1 MKLLLPLLILVA
13 TVVFLIQNQQ
23 AVTLY
28 FLGINAK
35 TALFTLTFP
44 VGIWVILFSISGI
57 LTSLIIQFF
66 NQFSP
71 RNFTFPPQSSQLSE
85 SFPSSKKTGWGNP
98 SQRNWG
104 KIEQD
109 FEEEDGWDIENPP
122 TKPTFTREKLERKL
136 QEEEEQAAAFEV
148 RQSPRKAFHEGS
160 IYSYTYRERHDSED
174 SDSEDSDSEDSDSED
189 SSLFQESVKPSL
201 KKQETLELKNKTV
214 DQVYDASY
222 RVLTPP
228 YRKEQESSNF
238 DQEEDQDWI

>member
-13 TVVFLIQNQQ
+13 TVVFFIQNQQ

-44 VGIWVILFSISGI
+44 VGLWVILFSISGI
-57 LTSLIIQFF
+57 LTSLIIQFL

-71 RNFTFPPQSSQLSE
+71 LSE
-85 SFPSSKKTGWGNP
+85 SSPSSKKSGWGNP

-104 KIEQD
+104 KIEQG

-122 TKPTFTREKLERKL
+122 TKPTFTREKLEQKL
-136 QEEEEQAAAFEV
+136 QEEEEQAAGFEV
-148 RQSPRKAFHEGS
+148 RQSPRKAFHQGS
-160 IYSYTYRERHDSED
+160 IYSYTYRERHDF
-174 SDSEDSDSEDSDSED
+174 EDSDSED
-189 SSLFQESVKPSL
+189 SSLFQESVKPPP

>member
-57 LTSLIIQFF
+57 LTSLIIQFL

-71 RNFTFPPQSSQLSE
+71 RNFTFPHQSSQLSE
-85 SFPSSKKTGWGNP
+85 SSPSSKKPGWGNP
-98 SQRNWG
+98 FQRNWG

-136 QEEEEQAAAFEV
+136 QEEEEQAAGFEA
-148 RQSPRKAFHEGS
+148 RQSPRKAFHQGS

-174 SDSEDSDSEDSDSED
+174 SDSEDS
-189 SSLFQESVKPSL
+189 SLFQESVKPPP

-214 DQVYDASY
+214 EQVYDASY

-228 YRKEQESSNF
+228 YRKDQESSNF

>member
-1 MKLLLPLLILVA
+1 MKLLLPLLILVS

-23 AVTLY
+23 TVTLY

-35 TALFTLTFP
+35 TALFTLTLP

-57 LTSLIIQFF
+57 LTSLIIQFL
-66 NQFSP
+66 NRFSSSLSS
-71 RNFTFPPQSSQLSE
+71 RDFTFPPQSSRLSE
-85 SFPSSKKTGWGNP
+85 SSSSSKKIDWGKT

-122 TKPTFTREKLERKL
+122 IQPTFTREKLEQKL
-136 QEEEEQAAAFEV
+136 QEEGEQAADFEI
-148 RQSPRKAFHEGS
+148 RQPPKKAFRQGS
-160 IYSYTYRERHDSED
+160 IYSYTYRELH
-174 SDSEDSDSEDSDSED
+174 DSED
-189 SSLFQESVKPSL
+189 SSLFQKSVKPL
-201 KKQETLELKNKTV
+201 PKKQETIESINETV

-228 YRKEQESSNF
+228 YGKDQESSNF

>member
-1 MKLLLPLLILVA
+1 MKLLLTLLIIVS

-35 TALFTLTFP
+35 TALFTLTLP
-44 VGIWVILFSISGI
+44 VGIWVILFSIFGI
-57 LTSLIIQFF
+57 LTSLIIQFL
-66 NQFSP
+66 NQFSSSFSL
-71 RNFTFPPQSSQLSE
+71 RNFTFPPQFSQLSE
-85 SFPSSKKTGWGNP
+85 SSPSSKKAGWGNQY
-98 SQRNWG
+98 QRNLG

-122 TKPTFTREKLERKL
+122 TKPTFTREKLKRKL
-136 QEEEEQAAAFEV
+136 QEEEEQATVFEV
-148 RQSPRKAFHEGS
+148 RQPPSKAFHKGS
-160 IYSYTYRERHDSED
+160 IYSYTYRELHDSKNTP
-174 SDSEDSDSEDSDSED
+174 
-189 SSLFQESVKPSL
+189 LFQESVKSTPT
-201 KKQETLELKNKTV
+201 KQDTLELKNQTV

-228 YRKEQESSNF
+228 YRNEQESSSF

>member
-1 MKLLLPLLILVA
+1 MKLLFTLLIIVS

-28 FLGINAK
+28 FIGINAK
-35 TALFTLTFP
+35 TALLTLTLP
-44 VGIWVILFSISGI
+44 VGIWVILFIIFGI
-57 LTSLIIQFF
+57 LTSLIIQFL
-66 NQFSP
+66 NQFSSSFSL
-71 RNFTFPPQSSQLSE
+71 RNFNFPPQSSQFSE
-85 SFPSSKKTGWGNP
+85 SSPSSKKAGWGNQ

-104 KIEQD
+104 KTEQD

-136 QEEEEQAAAFEV
+136 QEEEEQSTVFEV
-148 RQSPRKAFHEGS
+148 RQPPRKAFHKGS
-160 IYSYTYRERHDSED
+160 IYSYIYRESHDPKD
-174 SDSEDSDSEDSDSED
+174 SPI
-189 SSLFQESVKPSL
+189 FQESVKSPS
-201 KKQETLELKNKTV
+201 KKQDTLELRNKTV

-228 YRKEQESSNF
+228 YRNDQESSNF